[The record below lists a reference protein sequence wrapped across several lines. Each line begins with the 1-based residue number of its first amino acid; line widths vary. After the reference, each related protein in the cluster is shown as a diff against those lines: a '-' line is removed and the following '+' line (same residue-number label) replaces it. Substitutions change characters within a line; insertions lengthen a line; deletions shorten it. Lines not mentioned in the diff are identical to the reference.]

1 MIPFQLGFRNLIG
14 ILVPGAVLALV
25 IFTCL
30 DILFPG
36 TGQAIARETGTNTGP
51 LVVGFL
57 LTAYILGSVIRLWS
71 ADTVDR
77 LSASLISIGRDP
89 FHGKGSVEQHL
100 NELLECVAETPL
112 QDNPDEDLAK
122 LLSCALKKG
131 KGSAPDTVTPPPTD
145 NQEQDLIRWAWK
157 NDRFPYPVWKLMKL
171 RFNHPREVFFFFLK
185 YRSSFATG
193 HGRGKEFFNYC
204 KAVVYEAHEGKRH
217 ALAEE
222 VQSAE
227 AYVRFF
233 AGIFWALLLS
243 ALTLVVSA
251 MKLVGLRGTV
261 RPFFWFTAGMLGLVV
276 AATVEFARRR
286 ENTTLFQVFSVSTVL
301 LLLASAVSG
310 FFRADLATAAG
321 MNFVASFML
330 IVDFVIVADGRFR
343 GSRTKDVDTVFDA
356 FFLVHRHP
364 NTCLDC
370 RSRPSSNSEVRE
382 ES

>member
-25 IFTCL
+25 IFTCV
-30 DILFPG
+30 DILFSG
-36 TGQAIARETGTNTGP
+36 MGQAIARETGNTTGP

-57 LTAYILGSVIRLWS
+57 LTAYILGSVIRLRS

-89 FHGKGSVEQHL
+89 FEGKAGSVEQHL
-100 NELLECVAETPL
+100 NALLCVAETEPL
-112 QDNPDEDLAK
+112 PNPDEDLAR
-122 LLSCALKKG
+122 LLKDAWG
-131 KGSAPDTVTPPPTD
+131 KVIDHVKDPPAI
-145 NQEQDLIRWAWK
+145 NQEQDLMRWAWK

-171 RFNHPREVFFFFLK
+171 RYNHPREVFFFFLK
-185 YRSSFATG
+185 YRTCFATG

-233 AGIFWALLLS
+233 AGIFWALWLS
-243 ALTLVVSA
+243 ALTLVLSA
-251 MKLVGLRGTV
+251 MELAGLRGTTH
-261 RPFFWFTAGMLGLVV
+261 PFFWFTAGMLVFV
-276 AATVEFARRR
+276 FAATAQFARRR
-286 ENTTLFQVFSVSTVL
+286 ENTAFFRVSSISAVL
-301 LLLASAVSG
+301 LLFASVVSG
-310 FFRADLATAAG
+310 VFRADLATAG
-321 MNFVASFML
+321 RMNFVAFAML
-330 IVDFVIVADGRFR
+330 IVDFAIVAGGRFR
-343 GSRTKDVDTVFDA
+343 GSRTKDVDAVFDA

-364 NTCLDC
+364 DTCPDC
-370 RSRPSSNSEVRE
+370 RSGPSSNSEVHKG
-382 ES
+382 S